1 MDNRETL
8 LRLRIPYSAACVLVV
23 AALTAACSGT
33 AASRTDAAGDE
44 AATEVQVAPVSVGH
58 LNRTVQ
64 VSGAL
69 AADQQ
74 AVLSMRVPGR
84 VEALAIDLGS
94 TVRTGQALARLEQ
107 IDYTLR
113 VAQAEAALR
122 QARARLGL
130 SDEGDDDRVVAEETA
145 IVRQQRAVLDEATLT
160 AGRIRAFFAR
170 GISSRADVESAEAAL
185 KVAESR
191 HQDALEEVRNRQAIL
206 AQRRAE
212 VALSRAQLAATV
224 LTAPFDG
231 QVLDRPV
238 EVGQYLAAGTPVAT
252 IVRVDV
258 LRLRAE
264 IPEREARSVRVGQPV
279 RVTMEQDARVY
290 SGTLARVSPAISSDN
305 RTLLIEAAIRNEPA
319 LLRPG
324 SFVRAEIIVEPD
336 VPALLM
342 PSSAV
347 VSFAGV
353 DKVFVVEGGKT
364 VERRV
369 TLGRREAESVE
380 VIDGVANGDQVV
392 MRPDGIVGG
401 QAVRVASR

>member
-1 MDNRETL
+1 MP
-8 LRLRIPYSAACVLVV
+8 LRITCCA
-23 AALTAACSGT
+23 AALAALAAIHAGCADT
-33 AASRTDAAGDE
+33 AASRADAPADRP
-44 AATEVQVAPVSVGH
+44 AVEVQLAPVSMGR
-58 LNRTVQ
+58 LNRTVE

-84 VEALAIDLGS
+84 IDSLAIDLGS
-94 TVRTGQALARLEQ
+94 IVKAGQPLARLEQ
-107 IDYTLR
+107 LDYTLR
-113 VAQAEAALR
+113 VAQAEAGLR

-130 SDEGDDDRVVAEETA
+130 PDQGDDDRVVPEETA
-145 IVRQQRAVLDEATLT
+145 IVRQERAVLDEATLV
-160 AGRIRAFFAR
+160 AGRMRAFLAR
-170 GISSRADVESAEAAL
+170 GISSRADVESAEASL

-231 QVLDRPV
+231 RVLERPV
-238 EVGQYLAAGTPVAT
+238 EIGQYLAAGTPVAT

-279 RVTMEQDARVY
+279 RVTLEQDERTY
-290 SGTLARVSPAISSDN
+290 SGTIARLSPAISSDN
-305 RTLLIEAAIRNEPA
+305 RTLLVEAAIRNDPA

-324 SFVRAEIIVEPD
+324 SFVRAEIIVQSD

-353 DKVFVVEGGKT
+353 DKVFTVKDGKT
-364 VERRV
+364 VDRRV
-369 TLGRREAESVE
+369 TIGRREGEAVE
-380 VIDGVANGDQVV
+380 VLEGLADGDQVIV
-392 MRPDGIVGG
+392 RPGAIVAG
-401 QAVRVASR
+401 QAVRVSGR

>member
-1 MDNRETL
+1 MDTRETL
-8 LRLRIPYSAACVLVV
+8 LRLRITSGAACVLAI
-23 AALTAACSGT
+23 AALTGACSGT
-33 AASRTDAAGDE
+33 AASRADGGEA

-84 VEALAIDLGS
+84 VEALAVDLGS
-94 TVRTGQALARLEQ
+94 TVRAGQALARLEQ
-107 IDYTLR
+107 TDYTLR
-113 VAQAEAALR
+113 VAQADAALR

-130 SDEGDDDRVVAEETA
+130 PDAGDDDRVVAEDTA

-212 VALSRAQLAATV
+212 AALARAQLAATV

-231 QVLDRPV
+231 RVLDRPV

-324 SFVRAEIIVEPD
+324 SFVRAEIVVEPD

-342 PSSAV
+342 PSNAV

-392 MRPDGIVGG
+392 MRPDGIVSG